1 MNHLFEIKF
10 NFKITFIKPHP
21 KKSNI
26 IAIATDDSQLH
37 VLDITNKE
45 NVSNM
50 KILREN
56 QLLNY
61 DITSLNWSCNSS
73 IPVDLIVTTSFGSFE
88 LYGYENEIERFEKV
102 PREQFFSTDHV
113 PVLLDFDTIAN
124 KFIDKRTGKQPHLI
138 PCGDLTKIDG
148 SIIYTFDQL
157 EKEIFN
163 DDDMDE
169 SASFKS
175 RKSGIIIPSK
185 NHQIM

>member
-56 QLLNY
+56 QLHPSV
-61 DITSLNWSCNSS
+61 IRA
-73 IPVDLIVTTSFGSFE
+73 G
-88 LYGYENEIERFEKV
+88 K
-102 PREQFFSTDHV
+102 
-113 PVLLDFDTIAN
+113 AN
-124 KFIDKRTGKQPHLI
+124 MFLSKLFI
-138 PCGDLTKIDG
+138 
-148 SIIYTFDQL
+148 
-157 EKEIFN
+157 
-163 DDDMDE
+163 
-169 SASFKS
+169 
-175 RKSGIIIPSK
+175 
-185 NHQIM
+185 